1 MARLMS
7 EKPTLRELLTA
18 QRAQSLLDGGAA
30 APTDSA
36 PTIAELTSG
45 MATLGAQELSPAKL
59 QLLRA
64 SLSAFDLQ
72 ASPLHMTPSQA
83 QRALSQS
90 ARRTRS
96 KAASGVVS
104 GALTVAGLDAL
115 TEGDWEECARWLA
128 EQTGYIVEERPLL
141 RHGSLLA
148 WRARRE
154 QPTGEGIVVCAMRLP
169 QGAPLLDADMRH
181 MVTIAAHEPG
191 SRLMALTTAEAT
203 VGARLIAGAS
213 AVELFDRAKLER
225 LLEGLATAHDR
236 ERAQSL
242 NDAKAQAKAATAAR
256 KKLLAAL
263 TAADKLAKAPLPAP
277 RVTGRAAVR
286 KAVEQ
291 AREARRL
298 ASQAL
303 LAWETLI
310 TEWLATFGERPARD
324 GSLPL
329 LAEPGAWSELGDRA
343 DHLKKPLVDALRA
356 LTKTPG
362 DGDLGYGPWRQALS
376 EELAARCAAALW
388 RASMID
394 PAQWQDYASAVNDLA
409 LREASRA
416 DNAAA
421 HASAR
426 AERAQSQMAE
436 RPGVA

>member
-1 MARLMS
+1 MS

-18 QRAQSLLDGGAA
+18 QRAQSLLDDAGASTA
-30 APTDSA
+30 ADSA
-36 PTIAELTSG
+36 LTLTELTSG
-45 MATLGAQELSPAKL
+45 MAGLGGPELSPAKRE
-59 QLLRA
+59 LLRA
-64 SLSAFDLQ
+64 SLSGFDLQ
-72 ASPLHMTPSQA
+72 ASTLRMTASQA
-83 QRALSQS
+83 RRALSHG
-90 ARRTRS
+90 ARRAKS
-96 KAASGVVS
+96 KTANGVAA
-104 GALTVAGLDAL
+104 GALTVAGLDAM

-128 EQTGYIVEERPLL
+128 EQTGYTVEERALL
-141 RHGSLLA
+141 HHGSLFA

-154 QPTGEGIVVCAMRLP
+154 QPAGESVVLCAMRLP

-181 MVTIAAHEPG
+181 MVTIAANEPG
-191 SRLMALTTAEAT
+191 SRLVALTTAEAT
-203 VGARLIAGAS
+203 VGARLIARAS
-213 AVELFDRAKLER
+213 SVELLDRAELER

-242 NDAKAQAKAATAAR
+242 NDTKAQAKAATAAR
-256 KKLLAAL
+256 KKLIAAL

-310 TEWLATFGERPARD
+310 TEWLATFGERPMRD

-329 LAEPGAWSELGDRA
+329 LAEPGAWAELGDRA
-343 DHLKKPLVDALRA
+343 DHLKKPLADALRA
-356 LTKTPG
+356 LAKTPG

-416 DNAAA
+416 DNAAT

-426 AERAQSQMAE
+426 AERAQSQMTE